1 MEYIFE
7 IQSKGRNNV
16 TDQIG
21 SEIVT
26 SIVYNRYKLPLTPQ
40 IIYKTKIE
48 SSVTYSLFLNTR
60 D

>member
-48 SSVTYSLFLNTR
+48 SSVT
-60 D
+60 